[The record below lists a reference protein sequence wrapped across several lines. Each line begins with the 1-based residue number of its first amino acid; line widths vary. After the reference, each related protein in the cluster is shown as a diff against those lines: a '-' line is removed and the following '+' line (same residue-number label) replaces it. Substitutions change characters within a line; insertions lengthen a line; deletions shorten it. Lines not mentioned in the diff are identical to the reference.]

1 MPDLR
6 PQVSLRDRIAGT
18 TAGIDLRS
26 FGVPP
31 PITALTLVTSL
42 HPLMSL
48 MPPPCLGASH
58 RGDVPTRA
66 KGPDH
71 LPPAHRHPGPGSV
84 VETSGP
90 RATLRMCETICD
102 VDLPVTSARPAEA
115 VVVAFAPEVWGA
127 ALRCFIGSKAHTS
140 DCAKSSRNSP
150 PRPHGPSR
158 YEAFLALALVELETR
173 SCSCVWLTTHEIGQP

>member
-1 MPDLR
+1 MIAVGVSVREAHSSDRPKSRFIIDDDLEVQHDLHGR
-6 PQVSLRDRIAGT
+6 CPTCALTFRSEIGLPGT
-18 TAGIDLRS
+18 TAGIESRS

-31 PITALTLVTSL
+31 PITALTVVTSL

-84 VETSGP
+84 IEKSGP
-90 RATLRMCETICD
+90 AGGGGGDVRPRGLGRGTALHHRFQGAHIRLRQIISE
-102 VDLPVTSARPAEA
+102 LPA
-115 VVVAFAPEVWGA
+115 
-127 ALRCFIGSKAHTS
+127 
-140 DCAKSSRNSP
+140 SP
-150 PRPHGPSR
+150 PWPI
-158 YEAFLALALVELETR
+158 AL
-173 SCSCVWLTTHEIGQP
+173 